1 MVAIGVAGIVF
12 EQAILETCPVPVG
25 DRVLMAVEEIFN
37 HKAHLLVYRATLI
50 EPTRRFKRNA
60 GLGQLVGHRV
70 HTVTTSVGG
79 QKGRNCAAA
88 VRGHCLTKPLLRK
101 RIFALLEG
109 FHSREESRCRVVG
122 RRWPG
127 GCESRRLSLLQCP
140 RELRSVETIA
150 SLRPKHEAA
159 EQPVELPHGLPRS
172 SLPQRAAAS
181 CSWAVR

>member
-1 MVAIGVAGIVF
+1 MAAIDVGGLVV
-12 EQAILETCPVPVG
+12 EQAILETCPVLVG
-25 DRVLMAVEEIFN
+25 DRVLMAAEEVFN
-37 HKAHLLVYRATLI
+37 LKARLLVYRATLI

-60 GLGQLVGHRV
+60 DLGQLVGHRV

-88 VRGHCLTKPLLRK
+88 VRAHCLTKPLLRE
-101 RIFALLEG
+101 RIFAFLEG
-109 FHSREESRCRVVG
+109 FHSRKESRCRVVG

-127 GCESRRLSLLQCP
+127 GCEPRRLGALQCP

-150 SLRPKHEAA
+150 GLRPKHEAA

-172 SLPQRAAAS
+172 SLPQRAADALGT
-181 CSWAVR
+181 VGI